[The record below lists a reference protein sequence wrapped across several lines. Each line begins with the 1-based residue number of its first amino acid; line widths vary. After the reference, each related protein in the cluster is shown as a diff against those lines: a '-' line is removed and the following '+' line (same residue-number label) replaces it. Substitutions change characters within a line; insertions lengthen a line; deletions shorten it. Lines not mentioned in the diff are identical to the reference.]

1 MNIVST
7 TRETINEAV
16 HTFKLDRDGMP
27 ELVPLGIPPLDDE
40 LGGLGP
46 GAMGILAAATGVGK
60 SSAVL
65 SSMLASKVKVGCISV
80 EDGPDVVGTRLLSAL
95 TGINSLRI
103 RRKDLTP
110 KELGRIAKA
119 AKSNKMNH
127 MYYSYPIGGRIDRV
141 EAAVDA
147 MATAGCKLIWID
159 YLQEV
164 HIAGKSDRRMEI
176 NAVLSRLHEQADD
189 ARCAIMMLS
198 QFRRLTDGEKVPQIY
213 HLKESGDIENKA
225 RIIVLAH
232 KVAEADDVRLRFRLA
247 KSTYGGEHITYDMT
261 RDSSGTLQHAKRFD
275 ICEDF

>member
-1 MNIVST
+1 MNIIT

-16 HTFKLDRDGMP
+16 HTFKLDTDGMP

-60 SSAVL
+60 SSTVL
-65 SSMLASKVKVGCISV
+65 TAMLASPCKVGCISV

-103 RRKDLTP
+103 RRKALDD
-110 KELGRIAKA
+110 KELAAIAKA
-119 AKSNKMNH
+119 ATSNKMDH
-127 MYYSYPIGGRIDRV
+127 MYYAYPMGGRINLV
-141 EAAVDA
+141 LDA
-147 MATAGCKLIWID
+147 MSGMAQKGCKLIWVD
-159 YLQEV
+159 YLQEI
-164 HIAGKSDRRMEI
+164 HQHGRNDRRQEI
-176 NAVLSRLHEQADD
+176 NEVMSLMHERAAELGVAV
-189 ARCAIMMLS
+189 MMLS

-225 RIIVLAH
+225 RVIILAH
-232 KVAEADDVRLRFRLA
+232 KVAEADDTRIRYRLA

-261 RDSSGTLQHAKRFD
+261 RDKSGTLQHARLFD
-275 ICEDF
+275 LSEDW